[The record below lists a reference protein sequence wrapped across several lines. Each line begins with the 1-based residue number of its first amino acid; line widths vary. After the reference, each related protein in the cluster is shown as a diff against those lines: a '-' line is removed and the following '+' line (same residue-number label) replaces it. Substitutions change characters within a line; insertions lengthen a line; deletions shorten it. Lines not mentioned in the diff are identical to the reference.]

1 MTAPTNHWK
10 LGLFVIVSFALAV
23 LAMIF
28 VGSQALQKD
37 VVTYV
42 SYFDEAVTGL
52 QIGSPVSFRGVKIGS
67 VSDVTVAPDR
77 RHVEV
82 HLQLDIELLTRLGLA
97 RQRDG
102 KPISIAVPQ
111 DMRVQLSS
119 AGITGSK
126 YIDLDFFAKDEPL
139 VELPFER
146 PWNYIPAEP
155 STMKNLEESIVRAA
169 DALPQIAS
177 QLAQVMKE
185 LEVLVGDVND
195 QQLPQRVTS
204 VLTAANQAFAT
215 LDRQIAALDTAG
227 LSQKS
232 NQTLARIDGALARAD
247 ALLAR
252 MDGER
257 GLLASVQRAS
267 DSIGDVAANARGTG
281 GELDQTLT
289 ELREVANSVQRFVE
303 ALERDSD
310 MLLKG
315 RAGGVP

>member
-10 LGLFVIVSFALAV
+10 LGLFVIVSFSLAV

-28 VGSQALQKD
+28 VGSQAMQKE
-37 VVTYV
+37 VVNYV

-52 QIGSPVSFRGVKIGS
+52 QVGSAVSFRGVRIGNVADIS
-67 VSDVTVAPDR
+67 VAPDR

-82 HLQLDIELLTRLGLA
+82 HMQLDIEQLTRLGLA
-97 RQRDG
+97 KPRNDR
-102 KPISIAVPQ
+102 PISISVPK

-126 YIDLDFFAKDEPL
+126 FIDLDFFAKDQPV
-139 VELPFER
+139 VELPFEQ

-169 DALPQIAS
+169 DAMPQIAT
-177 QLAQVMKE
+177 QLSQVMKE

-195 QQLPQRVTS
+195 QELPQRITG
-204 VLTAANQAFAT
+204 VLTSANQAFAT
-215 LDRQIAALDTAG
+215 MNRQVAALDTEG
-227 LSQKS
+227 LSRKS
-232 NQTLARIDGALARAD
+232 TETLARIDGALARAD

-252 MDGER
+252 MDGDR

-267 DSIGDVAANARGTG
+267 DSIGDVASNARGTG
-281 GELDQTLT
+281 SELDQTLT

-303 ALERDSD
+303 ALEQDSD

-315 RAGGVP
+315 RAGGMP